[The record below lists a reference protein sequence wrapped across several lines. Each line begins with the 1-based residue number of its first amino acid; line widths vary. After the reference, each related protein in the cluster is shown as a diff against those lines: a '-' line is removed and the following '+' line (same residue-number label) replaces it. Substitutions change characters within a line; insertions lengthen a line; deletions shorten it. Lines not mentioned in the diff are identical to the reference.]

1 MESWALIF
9 LRLRV
14 MAHGVVWWAD
24 AFPWKRWWCL
34 AMIVVVSCCNLFLV
48 GVWRWLLLFRVAIC
62 FSLRVVRFSF
72 DFDTLCWICFSGC
85 VCAFLVSRLAFVAIC
100 FSLRVFHNWTV
111 MRFSSQFGICCVSVS
126 VARSAFLVSCFAWS
140 VSRFVS
146 RVSAFLVSLWH
157 LLFVSR
163 CAYFRISYHNGVVER
178 AIELLRVSRL
188 TLWHLLRSCFAL
200 RVSRF
205 SFYSG
210 ICGNFFLVT
219 RMCFSFHFGIWRW
232 SEAVQDGFFQRVV
245 QDGVQ
250 ECKSRCRARW

>member
-48 GVWRWLLLFRVAIC
+48 GVWRWLLLFRVAWIC
-62 FSLRVVRFSF
+62 FSLHVVRFSF
-72 DFDTLCWICFSGC
+72 DFDTCADCFSGC
-85 VCAFLVSRLAFVAIC
+85 VCAFLVPRLAFVAIC

-126 VARSAFLVSCFAWS
+126 VARSAFLVSRFRVLS

-232 SEAVQDGFFQRVV
+232 SEAVQDGFSKSCARRCARMQ
-245 QDGVQ
+245 
-250 ECKSRCRARW
+250 SRCCARW